1 MRGFVIVLTA
11 VWGVLALCDVRSVRA
26 EDAYPSATVRLE
38 CWSSAGAP
46 LDIMMRQVGKQL
58 GDILNQTFIVENR
71 PGGEGAVAMAYVH
84 NKPADGYSILST
96 TSSMSFAMATSDI
109 QFKPDD
115 FIVLPALQ
123 AEPSAVAVRADSK
136 FKTMK
141 DFMEFIR
148 AHPDQVSVGGF
159 SSAGFHQYVFYRLQ
173 QVGHFKSIWVP
184 FAGGQDAALA
194 LLGGHIDVAVMTPSS
209 ALAQVKS
216 GDIRLLG
223 ISSSERNEY
232 FPDVPTFKE
241 QGYDV
246 AASIWRGVMV
256 KAGTPQPIVDKL
268 VAALDTMKKT
278 EEWKKFSQLNM
289 QSAVNVSLA
298 QMQAQVRQEVRD
310 DGEFLKATGLRK

>member
-1 MRGFVIVLTA
+1 
-11 VWGVLALCDVRSVRA
+11 
-26 EDAYPSATVRLE
+26 
-38 CWSSAGAP
+38 
-46 LDIMMRQVGKQL
+46 
-58 GDILNQTFIVENR
+58 
-71 PGGEGAVAMAYVH
+71 MAYVH
-84 NKPADGYSILST
+84 NKPADGYTILST

-109 QFKPDD
+109 QFTPDD

-141 DFMEFIR
+141 DFMDFIR

-173 QVGHFKSIWVP
+173 QVGHFQSIWVP
-184 FAGGQDAALA
+184 FPGGQDAALA

-209 ALAQVKS
+209 ALAQIKN
-216 GDIRLLG
+216 GDLRLLG
-223 ISSSERNEY
+223 ISSAGRNEY

-268 VAALDTMKKT
+268 NTALATMKKT
-278 EEWKKFSQLNM
+278 EEWQKFSQLNM
-289 QSAVNVSLA
+289 QSSVNVSLA
-298 QMQAQVRQEVRD
+298 QMQAQVRQEVRND
-310 DGEFLKATGLRK
+310 AEFLKATGLRK